1 MGTKKIGL
9 WVGVGII
16 LLITIYLG
24 VTYNAL
30 VNKEENVKLK
40 WAEVEST
47 YQRRLSLIPNLVS
60 VVKGMSGF
68 EAETLVEVITAR
80 EKAARGITVTD
91 PSSENVET
99 VTRLQDS
106 LATAANRAIAVV
118 ENYPTLRGTS
128 AYAGL
133 QTQLEGTERRI
144 KIARKDFNEAVAAY
158 NVAVRSSTTGL
169 VARLFGFKSKEGFKA
184 DVGADTAIE
193 VKFKNS

>member
-1 MGTKKIGL
+1 MGKKKIGL

-16 LLITIYLG
+16 LLISIYLG
-24 VTYNAL
+24 STYNSL
-30 VNKEENVKLK
+30 MKKEEQVKLK

-80 EKAARGITVTD
+80 EKAASGFSVTD
-91 PSSENVET
+91 VTGENVEA

-118 ENYPTLRGTS
+118 ENYPTLRGTE

-144 KIARKDFNEAVAAY
+144 KIARKDFNEAVASY

-169 VARLFGFKSKEGFKA
+169 VARLFGFKPKEGFKA
-184 DVGADTAIE
+184 DVGADTAVE
-193 VKFKNS
+193 VKFKND